1 MLVIYVYGLL
11 FTRRNSYAST
21 SNDSPIGQ
29 GPRPYVAYLENGN
42 MKLFNMR
49 NVSLKTCGCFDVV
62 HRVCTYVAV
71 AILFVCLLASSAN
84 AQLVH
89 PGGWHTQEDLTLIR
103 EKIAAGESPWRRAW
117 IVARSEGPDAN
128 FTSNPPALITN
139 NGDMHTAGFA
149 AWVLTM
155 KWVASGDRAFS
166 DAAIGIIDNWVARVR
181 DFDVFAPTLTV
192 STGAGAMAQ
201 AAEILAHGFDG
212 EAGWPQED
220 VAAAQVWFRDVIYEP
235 QTNTGLLSSANFGT
249 SALGGNMSMAIFM
262 DDQERYNFQRQA
274 YITGYNSEDGCNSL
288 TDYIPFATGQAF
300 ETGRDQIHVQGGI
313 AHLTEA
319 ALCLWNQGDPF
330 IYLEENRLLA
340 GVEYHARYNLG
351 FDDLPPL
358 NPDIPNQCNLSFSWL
373 NSTEISPEGRGVFSP
388 VYYMSAKLFSKAGL
402 DHPNTQAVLTSPGYS
417 PEINNFA
424 HPGLGTFAFV
434 STDEDFVPRDI
445 AVNIDIPDEQGDGD
459 AEAPTVA
466 DFTGQNPDC
475 LLDENTLIHHSRG
488 VGTRSNFGS
497 NFGSGVAVGNF
508 TVSTSSSVA
517 GTGTN
522 FGTNA
527 GDASHNDTDP
537 ITEGY
542 AFSAQDTNVHI
553 DGLLANSAAGDT
565 IVLSI
570 WGIGG
575 TGGQQGSFTVTYGSN
590 TASEGNTQET
600 RYNGEG
606 EPRNSAVGSI
616 PFVNFTFIADGVTDQ
631 ISFDID
637 NVPGTFTA
645 TINAFSLSVSDPP
658 VILLGDVNLDG
669 VVNFSDIPA
678 FIALLQSG
686 EFQAEADCNGSGD
699 VDFSDIPFFIDI
711 LIAS

>member
-1 MLVIYVYGLL
+1 ML
-11 FTRRNSYAST
+11 R
-21 SNDSPIGQ
+21 
-29 GPRPYVAYLENGN
+29 
-42 MKLFNMR
+42 
-49 NVSLKTCGCFDVV
+49 SLVGSEMC
-62 HRVCTYVAV
+62 
-71 AILFVCLLASSAN
+71 
-84 AQLVH
+84 
-89 PGGWHTQEDLTLIR
+89 IR
-103 EKIAAGESPWRRAW
+103 
-117 IVARSEGPDAN
+117 
-128 FTSNPPALITN
+128 
-139 NGDMHTAGFA
+139 
-149 AWVLTM
+149 
-155 KWVASGDRAFS
+155 DR
-166 DAAIGIIDNWVARVR
+166 
-181 DFDVFAPTLTV
+181 
-192 STGAGAMAQ
+192 
-201 AAEILAHGFDG
+201 
-212 EAGWPQED
+212 
-220 VAAAQVWFRDVIYEP
+220 
-235 QTNTGLLSSANFGT
+235 TNTGLLSSANFGT

-330 IYLEENRLLA
+330 VYLEENRLLA

-434 STDEDFVPRDI
+434 STDEDFVHRDI

-475 LLDENTLIHHSRG
+475 LLDENTFIHHSRG
-488 VGTRSNFGS
+488 VGIRSNFGS

-575 TGGQQGSFTVTYGSN
+575 TSGQQGSFTVTYGSN